1 MAAPLKRPLPGTG
14 FVDGKRRAVTD
25 LASVPISRSAGSNPE
40 LGDQQ
45 KLGLA
50 ELVLPTK
57 GASTQ
62 AGPPSN
68 TTLSAAEQAEARL
81 WGAPVPPAECVCP
94 GGCQDSV
101 ADDIYGLHFRCTEC
115 QGLTTPEVHKR
126 LQAEKLFRSAPVP
139 PAECVCAGGCK
150 SPIRDDVYG
159 LHFRCSACDGLVG
172 A

>member
-1 MAAPLKRPLPGTG
+1 MAASLKRPLPGTG

-25 LASVPISRSAGSNPE
+25 LASVPISRSVGSNPE

-68 TTLSAAEQAEARL
+68 TTLSAAEQAYACSSSNF
-81 WGAPVPPAECVCP
+81 G
-94 GGCQDSV
+94 SV
-101 ADDIYGLHFRCTEC
+101 IPDE
-115 QGLTTPEVHKR
+115 LT
-126 LQAEKLFRSAPVP
+126 AIAS
-139 PAECVCAGGCK
+139 
-150 SPIRDDVYG
+150 
-159 LHFRCSACDGLVG
+159 
-172 A
+172 